1 MKLADCVSCC
11 YQSAY
16 SDLGAGVQAAA
27 GSGGGGTNNSSAG
40 SSAKDAN
47 HQLRNLA
54 AHSSSSNATS
64 SPSSA
69 LNLQTKEAK
78 SKSSAGIFFCS
89 CRHSTRQMT
98 RDTPVVS
105 PIVTR
110 RH

>member
-27 GSGGGGTNNSSAG
+27 GSGGGG
-40 SSAKDAN
+40 AKDAN

-54 AHSSSSNATS
+54 AHSSSSTS

-78 SKSSAGIFFCS
+78 SK
-89 CRHSTRQMT
+89 
-98 RDTPVVS
+98 
-105 PIVTR
+105 
-110 RH
+110 